1 MERDKNMPNV
11 NDLKDS
17 KFLTKEDCEPDVLI
31 VTIVGWD
38 NVDVSLESGPPKMKY
53 TLNFKEVDKPLVLNN
68 TNGQRIAALTG
79 KDEFD
84 DWIGSKITLFNDR
97 SVSFGGKL
105 TGGIRV
111 LMPQPTA
118 PASPLPTTQQQAGYD
133 KASGQATPDNIA
145 ARADEAR
152 AAYNAKNVITENT
165 EHGPMDR

>member
-1 MERDKNMPNV
+1 MPNV

-17 KFLTKEDCEPDVLI
+17 KFLTKEDCEPDVLL
-31 VTIVGWD
+31 VTIAGWD
-38 NVDVSLESGPPKMKY
+38 NVDVSLESGPPRMKY

-84 DWIGSKITLFNDR
+84 DWIGFEITLFNDR

-111 LMPQPTA
+111 LMPQPNA
-118 PASPLPTTQQQAGYD
+118 PAATTMPSPSQMADYN

-152 AAYNAKNVITENT
+152 AAHVAKQEPKATADNDI
-165 EHGPMDR
+165 PF